1 MHDTL
6 SIPPDLDRALAM
18 TVLDSTR
25 AREDGASSGDGAAA
39 ILPQLDSVLERIV
52 RALVSA
58 GATRDEVLDALQD
71 AFAALLAA
79 REGDPRRETLLR
91 LDEHA
96 RATARRLLAVP
107 APAA

>member
-1 MHDTL
+1 VHDSL

-18 TVLDSTR
+18 TVLETTRLRADGSTP
-25 AREDGASSGDGAAA
+25 GDGIAA
-39 ILPQLDSVLERIV
+39 ILPQLDSVLERVV

-79 REGDPRRETLLR
+79 REGDPRRETLLA
-91 LDEHA
+91 LDDHA
-96 RATARRLLAVP
+96 RATARRLLQTVP
-107 APAA
+107 A

>member
-1 MHDTL
+1 MHDSL

-18 TVLDSTR
+18 TVLETTR
-25 AREDGASSGDGAAA
+25 ARDGGPSGDGLAA
-39 ILPQLDSVLERIV
+39 ILPQLDSVLERVV

-79 REGDPRRETLLR
+79 REGDPRREMLLQ

-96 RATARRLLAVP
+96 RTTARRLLQAVP
-107 APAA
+107 A

>member
-1 MHDTL
+1 VHDSL

-18 TVLDSTR
+18 TVLETTR
-25 AREDGASSGDGAAA
+25 VRGEGTTPSGAAVAA
-39 ILPQLDSVLERIV
+39 ILPQLDSVLERVV
-52 RALVSA
+52 RALVTA

-79 REGDPRRETLLR
+79 REGDPRREALLE

-96 RATARRLLAVP
+96 RATARRLLQTV
-107 APAA
+107 AA

>member
-1 MHDTL
+1 MHDSL

-25 AREDGASSGDGAAA
+25 ARVDGASPGEGATA
-39 ILPQLDSVLERIV
+39 ILPQLDSVLERVV
-52 RALVSA
+52 RALVTA

-79 REGDPRRETLLR
+79 REGDPRRETLLM
-91 LDEHA
+91 LDDHA
-96 RATARRLLAVP
+96 RATARRLLQAVP
-107 APAA
+107 A